1 MITDL
6 RAIPPG
12 PIALYG
18 FGAVGRFVFDTLK
31 RERPDLPVICIID
44 DGKAGGMHEGIT
56 ICSAEQ
62 ALERQHS
69 FSRILVAG
77 LAWRAMSQRLDALG
91 LRAHDPV
98 DLLRGPAL
106 TQDMEVS
113 LPTGSM
119 RLATPN
125 RLSAIVAE
133 RFFDIE
139 PDTIAWMDAF
149 PAGACFYDVGASNGL
164 FALYAA
170 IARASTVVAFEPDA
184 LNFGLMSKNR
194 VLNQDRIQRPFTAL
208 QLALSDRPA
217 LIELVSPDL
226 PYEGA
231 HGKFSGADQRAGLV
245 ERGVM
250 YAQPCLAD
258 ALDSLIERYGLP
270 RPDYLKVDVDGAE
283 FAVLEGAQGLLQS
296 GGLRQVL
303 IETEDALEPRLS
315 AHMRHFGYRQ
325 LAVHRIHEMVG
336 GQVQGVSNYL
346 YGRS

>member
-6 RAIPPG
+6 RAIPTCR
-12 PIALYG
+12 IALYG
-18 FGAVGRFVFDTLK
+18 FGAVGRFVFETLR
-31 RERPDLPVICIID
+31 RERPDLVVACIID
-44 DGKAGGMHEGIT
+44 DGKAGGAHEGIA

-62 ALERQHS
+62 AIERRQT
-69 FSRILVAG
+69 FDRIIVAG

-91 LRAHDPV
+91 LQAHEPV

-106 TQDMEVS
+106 TQEVEVPLS
-113 LPTGSM
+113 NGSM

-139 PDTIAWMDAF
+139 PGTIAWMETF
-149 PAGACFYDVGASNGL
+149 PAGSCFYDVGASNGL

-170 IARASTVVAFEPDA
+170 IARTSTVVAFEPDA
-184 LNFGLMSKNR
+184 LNFGLLSKNR
-194 VLNQDRIQRPFTAL
+194 VLNQDRIRRPFTAL
-208 QLALSDRPA
+208 QMALSNLPA

-258 ALDSLIERYGLP
+258 SLDSLIERYGLP
-270 RPDYLKVDVDGAE
+270 RPDYLKIDVDGAE
-283 FAVLEGAQGLLQS
+283 FDVLEGAGALLET
-296 GGLRQVL
+296 GGLQQLL
-303 IETEDALEPRLS
+303 IETEDVLEPRLN
-315 AHMRHFGYRQ
+315 AHMHRFGYRQ
-325 LAVHRIHEMVG
+325 LAIQPIHEMVG

-346 YGRS
+346 YGRL